1 MKVNVMARVL
11 VNESNLQS
19 IANAIR
25 GKNGLSDTYTP
36 SQMASA
42 ISAIPTGGSVTAEFV
57 TVTVDSDKT
66 AVYSIL
72 TGNQFLSSHYTDSG
86 FFCILVYMDNTTTR
100 NTIICDMA
108 SNIPIG
114 LNSYG
119 FSIRVNGSYM
129 AVVNSASTIGSGQAT
144 YNGLMYYENSALKV
158 YATSTRILKAGNYA
172 IIMGVIE

>member
-1 MKVNVMARVL
+1 MARVL
-11 VNESNLQS
+11 VNESNLQN

-42 ISAIPTGGSVTAEFV
+42 ISAIPTGSSVTAEIV

-86 FFCILVYMDNTTTR
+86 FFCFLVNMSNTTTN
-100 NTIICDMA
+100 NTIICNMA

-119 FSIRVNGSYM
+119 FSIRVNSSTMG
-129 AVVNSASTIGSGQAT
+129 AVNSTKTIASGDAV
-144 YNGLMYYENSALKV
+144 YNGLMYYENNSLKV